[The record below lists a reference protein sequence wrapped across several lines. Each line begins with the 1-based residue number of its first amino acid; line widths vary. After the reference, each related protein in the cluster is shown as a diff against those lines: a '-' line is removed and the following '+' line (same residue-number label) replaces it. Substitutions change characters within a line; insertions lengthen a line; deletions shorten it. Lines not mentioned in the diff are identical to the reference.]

1 MSETTHEKEFEMSLR
16 PDVSELDAELAE
28 LPPTEEQLAE
38 IYKLVRMRG
47 GAFCCP
53 STRREAEVEI
63 ARLWA
68 S

>member
-1 MSETTHEKEFEMSLR
+1 MSLR
-16 PDVSELDAELAE
+16 PDVSELDAE

-38 IYKLVRMRG
+38 IYKLVQMRG